1 MSDEGKTVEQ
11 LAEQLKTLTNIREIR
26 SELKGLSSEELKQL
40 RNIEGVSGKI
50 KEAIAVQLD
59 LQTKIADKLSST
71 NKRLSEL
78 YKTQQTLNTALAFMR
93 DAYDEQIGQMDTLFG
108 KQQLR
113 QTMFEM
119 EEEFAKNALEQRDK
133 ERKLIQEELK
143 DLSEKLETNKDDL
156 ETAEKIRKE
165 MDGLR
170 VRLQTTV
177 GEAKE
182 YNKQLKIS
190 KANIE
195 AATGGINQ
203 MEGATKAVA
212 NAALSKFGL
221 LNDQGD
227 ILTNVMISVG
237 RDGFGAIPDL
247 IKASLSELRGINA
260 AAAALNKS
268 IFSIVNQMFELA
280 HATDAAESSFRRT
293 FGMGIYKDTDKQIRV
308 LADEMVHLGVDAGE
322 LGASFQALSSTVT
335 DFSHMTTE
343 QQTSLA
349 RTTALL
355 GEYGVEADKT
365 SALFQQSIKVLGNS
379 TKETEQLGLSMNAFA
394 QDLGV
399 SAGELIGQLGQMT
412 PQLAKVSDVES
423 SFKDLARVAKSTG
436 LEMTKILQITDKFDT
451 FEGAADQVG
460 RLNALL
466 GGDFVNAIDLMMM
479 ESPADR
485 FNTIADSI
493 KNAGLSF
500 ESMSYFQKLAYTE
513 AMGLSDVGELA
524 LVLSGNSDMLAEST
538 SKTSAEYEAQAK
550 AALALTSVQEDLKII
565 FATMAQQGG
574 PIDTFL
580 TYAKGLAEW
589 ARDHPDLL
597 KAVVSGLIALRGALA
612 LKTLLT
618 QVTSLFGIFGGTATK
633 AAESATEGVVKAG
646 ENIAEGVGSMAE
658 SLSESAA
665 TVGENLSEGIGNGIE
680 RIGESL
686 QRFGRSVRAHTTT
699 ILQMAGAI
707 ALVTLSFAV
716 LVLATAELA
725 KAFAKLDGGQM
736 TGLIVTLALLGG
748 AIVLFGYLL
757 IANAPAVGAA
767 AGALLALGAA
777 ALMAGAGV
785 ALIGAGVM
793 MMASAFTMVMDAIDP
808 AKVTLMMSFLA
819 SLAGASIF
827 LLPIAGLFYTMSV
840 GLAAMAAA
848 MFFMDGDKIAN
859 FASLMTAMTNIPEIE
874 KLTALADSI
883 REIADAIDSIPEEKA
898 LALTSTINST
908 VVASRAITTTAS
920 AQLAGNISMAAV
932 AASGGG
938 TGGGGTTRTVK
949 RQDVFVNFNIGETVF
964 RKKVI
969 TIVGEAFDLEQ
980 D

>member
-1 MSDEGKTVEQ
+1 VSDEGKTAEQ
-11 LAEQLKTLTNIREIR
+11 LAEQLKTLTNIHEIR
-26 SELKGLSSEELKQL
+26 SQLKGLSVEELKKL
-40 RNIEGVSGKI
+40 RAIEGLNDKVLEQIGK
-50 KEAIAVQLD
+50 QLTA
-59 LQTKIADKLSST
+59 LEKI
-71 NKRLSEL
+71 NKGYQELLDRNKKL
-78 YKTQQTLNTALAFMR
+78 YKSQQALNTALAFMR
-93 DAYDEQIGQMDTLFG
+93 DAYNEQIDQMDTLFG

-119 EEEFAKNALEQRDK
+119 EEEFAKNALEAREN
-133 ERKLIQEELK
+133 ERKIIQEKLK
-143 DLSEKLETNKDDL
+143 DLSEELEINKDN
-156 ETAEKIRKE
+156 EIAANQIRE
-165 MDGLR
+165 DMDGLR
-170 VRLQTTV
+170 VTLETIV
-177 GEAKE
+177 GESKKH
-182 YNKQLKIS
+182 NKQLKIS
-190 KANIE
+190 RANID
-195 AATGGINQ
+195 AAKGGINQ

-322 LGASFQALSSTVT
+322 LGASFQALGSTVT

-343 QQTSLA
+343 QRTSLA

-460 RLNALL
+460 KLNALL

-597 KAVVSGLIALRGALA
+597 KAVVFGLIALRGALA

-618 QVTSLFGIFGGTATK
+618 QVTSLFGIFGGTAAS
-633 AAESATEGVVKAG
+633 AAESASGGIMAG
-646 ENIAEGVGSMAE
+646 AKKIAEGVGSMAE
-658 SLSESAA
+658 TLSESAA

-686 QRFGRSVRAHTTT
+686 QRFGQSVRAHTTT

-707 ALVTLSFAV
+707 ALVTISFAV

-725 KAFAKLDGGQM
+725 KAFADLDAGEIV
-736 TGLIVTLALLGG
+736 GLVVTLGLLGA

-757 IANAPAVGAA
+757 ITNAPAVGAA

-777 ALMAGAGV
+777 ALMAGVGV
-785 ALIGAGVM
+785 ALIGAGMVM
-793 MMASAFTMVMDAIDP
+793 MANAFTMVMDAIDP

-874 KLTALADSI
+874 KLAALADSI

-920 AQLAGNISMAAV
+920 AQVAGTISTAATT
-932 AASGGG
+932 AGGG
-938 TGGGGTTRTVK
+938 RTGGGGTRTVK
-949 RQDVFVNFNIGETVF
+949 KQDVFVNFDMGDIVF
-964 RKKVI
+964 KKKII
-969 TIVGEAFDLEQ
+969 TIVGEAFNLEQ
-980 D
+980 A